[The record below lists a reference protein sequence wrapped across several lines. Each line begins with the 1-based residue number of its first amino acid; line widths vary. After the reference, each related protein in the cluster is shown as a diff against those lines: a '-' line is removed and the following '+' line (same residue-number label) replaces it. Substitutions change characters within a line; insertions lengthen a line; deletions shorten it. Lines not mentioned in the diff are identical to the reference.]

1 MEERA
6 QDILSQWWSFR
17 KLLTFC
23 TAVKPYKAHT
33 LLVTVSGGQQTV
45 YSMRL
50 HHSFTTSTLV
60 PLMTNTQMHQMPTNF
75 NECCLWPIEFQSHL
89 TGTTSSW
96 RPTGV
101 QLARLQPLPPKR
113 QPASAQALDLDL
125 SSKRAVVPQAVQYH
139 THLKIL
145 ISILIS
151 LSLYL
156 YSKEVVAPKSFMM
169 QKTHNAALLSG
180 PNPTHILRN
189 WPSLST
195 A

>member
-1 MEERA
+1 MSA
-6 QDILSQWWSFR
+6 ACDPSNS
-17 KLLTFC
+17 
-23 TAVKPYKAHT
+23 
-33 LLVTVSGGQQTV
+33 
-45 YSMRL
+45 
-50 HHSFTTSTLV
+50 
-60 PLMTNTQMHQMPTNF
+60 N
-75 NECCLWPIEFQSHL
+75 PISLEPH
-89 TGTTSSW
+89 
-96 RPTGV
+96 PAGV